1 MPTLHHFAKDLRR
14 NMTDAER
21 RLWSKLRNRQLDGA
35 YFRRQQPIGRYIVD
49 FVCFERSVVVELDG
63 GQHNAAPSVDQA
75 RDAWLAT
82 QGLRVLRFW
91 NPEVMQNLEGVL
103 ETILD
108 ALAST
113 PPPTPSHKGRG

>member
-1 MPTLHHFAKDLRR
+1 
-14 NMTDAER
+14 MTDAET
-21 RLWSKLRNRQLDGA
+21 RLWWKLRNRQLDGA

-49 FVCFERSVVVELDG
+49 FVCFERGLVVELDG
-63 GQHNAAPSVDQA
+63 GQHALAAARDEV

-91 NPEVMQNLEGVL
+91 NPDVMRSLGGVL
-103 ETILD
+103 ETILN
-108 ALAST
+108 ALRDT